1 MPVDTVALADQLIA
15 NYASSVSVLP
25 EILSNLHIQEKSA
38 SIGALDMEAIQKS
51 SPNAAEFTSSLD
63 RKVVGLPQPIPIG
76 TIPSLEEESSMDIQ
90 IAPAVEPKE
99 LPNANNRQD
108 DDQTLSVGS
117 QTPRNSDSE
126 DEDGMETDGSDA
138 DWLSPNMLE
147 RPKLTL
153 SFFGKIWTFLD
164 RMITPQTKVWV
175 QSPARHNDLPL
186 SLDSQD
192 IARLELFS
200 KRILTTYNSMRRKY
214 GLKLVLTNDL
224 LGLLKTIRLLDS
236 AVVLSSDEDWAL
248 CTVFLNVLSQ
258 TSEPIANEFES
269 KWSDILAQV
278 NLSTAELAVFTKAF
292 L

>member
-1 MPVDTVALADQLIA
+1 MDTIQ
-15 NYASSVSVLP
+15 ASSP
-25 EILSNLHIQEKSA
+25 
-38 SIGALDMEAIQKS
+38 
-51 SPNAAEFTSSLD
+51 AAEFTSSLTG
-63 RKVVGLPQPIPIG
+63 KALPSPIPVRL
-76 TIPSLEEESSMDIQ
+76 IPSLKEESAMDIQ
-90 IAPAVEPKE
+90 VAPAVEPKE
-99 LPNANNRQD
+99 SVNANRLD

-126 DEDGMETDGSDA
+126 DDDGMETDGSDA
-138 DWLSPNMLE
+138 DWLIPSMAE
-147 RPKLTL
+147 KPKLTL

-214 GLKLVLTNDL
+214 GLKLVLSNDL

-248 CTVFLNVLSQ
+248 CTIFLNVLSQ
-258 TSEPIANEFES
+258 TSEPIANEFAS
-269 KWSDILAQV
+269 KWSDMLDKV
-278 NLSTAELAVFTKAF
+278 NLSPAELAVFTKAF